1 MTEAD
6 VWRIERA
13 LWLEGAAV
21 YEQRLAPEAI
31 MVMPGAAGVLTRA
44 ATIEAIQQS
53 PRWTDVAFE
62 SMRLLRPAANVLL
75 LIYEAT
81 AERDGGKSA
90 YRARCSSMYLDPGDG
105 QWKLALHQQTP
116 L

>member
-1 MTEAD
+1 
-6 VWRIERA
+6 
-13 LWLEGAAV
+13 
-21 YEQRLAPEAI
+21 
-31 MVMPGAAGVLTRA
+31 
-44 ATIEAIQQS
+44 
-53 PRWTDVAFE
+53 
-62 SMRLLRPAANVLL
+62 MRLLRPAANVLL